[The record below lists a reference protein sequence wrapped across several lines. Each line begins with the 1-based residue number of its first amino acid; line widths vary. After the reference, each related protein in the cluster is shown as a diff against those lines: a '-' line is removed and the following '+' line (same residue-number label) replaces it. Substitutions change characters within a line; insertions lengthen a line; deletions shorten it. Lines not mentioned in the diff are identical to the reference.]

1 MMNQVVALTETRK
14 QKEEKREAVRREL
27 KESGVEFLLAK
38 FIDIHGSPK
47 VKQVP
52 VECFD
57 DIVDDGAGFAG
68 GAVWGLGQGP
78 ESHDLMARAD
88 LDTFVQLPWRKNVAM
103 ASCNIYV
110 DGEPWPYCARNNL
123 IRMMNLLAQEGYALN
138 GGFEPEHFLVA
149 RDENGGLKLWDPLG
163 VDTLDKPC
171 YDFRGMCQA
180 MDYLQDIIRFG
191 NRMGFEIYQSDHE
204 DANGQYE
211 INFGWT
217 NALHAA
223 DRLVRFRML
232 AGQTAN
238 KYGATATFMAK
249 PFDDKTGSGAHFHFH
264 IADATSNKNLFPVN
278 GEGKDPKGLGLSPT
292 AIYYMGGLLK
302 HIRAITAIA
311 SPNINCYRRIQSG
324 EFVYSSKSGYTWTPA
339 FASYGDNN
347 RTQLFRCPDS
357 NRIEDRSPS
366 AMVNPYLMMAAH
378 MAAGLD
384 GIKNRIDPGE
394 AIIGENVWNLS
405 YDERRKRG
413 MILLPQNLTEA
424 VEALESDDVV
434 KGGLGPIAEE
444 FIKLKKA
451 EWSDYMRQVTPW
463 EIDRYLTLL

>member
-1 MMNQVVALTETRK
+1 MVNQVFAM
-14 QKEEKREAVRREL
+14 KEEKHQDTDNREAVRQEL
-27 KESGVEFLLAK
+27 KEAGSEFLLAK
-38 FIDIHGSPK
+38 FVDIHGSPK

-57 DIVDDGAGFAG
+57 DIIDDGAGFAG

-88 LDTFVQLPWRKNVAM
+88 LDTFVQLPWRPNVAM
-103 ASCNIYV
+103 VSCNIHV
-110 DGEPWPYCARNNL
+110 DREPWPYCVRNNL
-123 IRMMNLLAQEGYALN
+123 IRMMNLLAAEGYALN
-138 GGFEPEHFLVA
+138 GGFEPEHFLVDKA
-149 RDENGGLKLWDPLG
+149 SDGVLKLWDPLG
-163 VDTLDKPC
+163 VDTLAKPC
-171 YDFRGMCQA
+171 YDFKGMCQA

-191 NRMGFEIYQSDHE
+191 NRMGFGIYQSDHE

-217 NALHAA
+217 NALHSA

-232 AGQTAN
+232 AGQIAN

-249 PFDDKTGSGAHFHFH
+249 PFEDKTGSGAHFHFH
-264 IADATSNKNLFPVN
+264 LADAETNQNLFPAN
-278 GEGKDPKGLGLSPT
+278 GDGQDSKGLGLSAM
-292 AIYYMGGLLK
+292 AIHYIGGLLK
-302 HIRAITAIA
+302 HIHAITAIA
-311 SPNINCYRRIQSG
+311 SPNVNCYRRIQSG
-324 EFVYSSKSGYTWTPA
+324 EFVYSSTSGYTWTPA

-347 RTQLFRCPDS
+347 RTQLYRCPDN

-366 AMVNPYLMMAAH
+366 AMVNPYLLMAAQ

-405 YDERRKRG
+405 YEERRKRG
-413 MILLPQNLTEA
+413 MIQLPQNLMDA
-424 VEALESDDVV
+424 VKALEADEVV
-434 KGGLGPIAEE
+434 KAGLGPIAEE
-444 FIKLKKA
+444 YIKLKKA
-451 EWSDYMRQVTPW
+451 EWSEYMRQVTPW